1 MRPDRPPA
9 DRRPADLPAV
19 DYPWSPTS
27 SAGVLTEHGF
37 RRSAPFE
44 PSGKAPAHPT
54 LGTRRLD
61 ELDQWLRSE
70 RAPGLGDRI
79 PVLGVGSNR
88 SAVVLGAK
96 FAELGISKLL
106 ALTPARVSN
115 LGVGHSAHVS
125 LRGYLAAGPAIDP
138 GAESEL
144 TMSWLDEPQ
153 LLALDRTE
161 PNYERIE
168 LAIEDFPI
176 VGLNAGHGTFWLY
189 RSRWGLLAGP
199 AGGYQPLVS
208 QPTVHRRLASIGG
221 LADLF
226 ATSSPAAVVAAPSDP
241 AQRQRV
247 RDALRQAGAIVPS
260 GLGETPT

>member
-1 MRPDRPPA
+1 MRPDRSPGGRHAP
-9 DRRPADLPAV
+9 DLAAV

-27 SAGVLTEHGF
+27 TAGVLTEHGF
-37 RRSAPFE
+37 RRSE
-44 PSGKAPAHPT
+44 D
-54 LGTRRLD
+54 LD
-61 ELDQWLRSE
+61 RWLRSE
-70 RAPGLGDRI
+70 RAAGLGDRI

-88 SAVVLGAK
+88 SAGVLGAK
-96 FAELGISKLL
+96 FAEFGVSSVL
-106 ALTPARVSN
+106 ALTPALVSN

-125 LRGYLAAGPAIDP
+125 LRGYLAAAPVIDP
-138 GAESEL
+138 DADSEL
-144 TMSWLDEPQ
+144 TMSWLDEQQ

-168 LAIEDFPI
+168 LGVEDFPI
-176 VGLNAGHGTFWLY
+176 AGLDSGHATFWLY

-208 QPTVHRRLASIGG
+208 QRAVHRRLALIGG

-226 ATSSPAAVVAAPSDP
+226 GTSAPAAVVAALTDP
-241 AQRQRV
+241 EQRQRV

-260 GLGETPT
+260 GLGESPA